1 MGTARI
7 NHVGTG
13 LSAAWAD
20 HFTARI
26 RRWPSIAHTCRI
38 DLDVH
43 RPAFFYLELLLPIFL
58 SL

>member
-26 RRWPSIAHTCRI
+26 RHWPSIAHTCRI

-43 RPAFFYLELLLPIFL
+43 RPAFFL
-58 SL
+58 S